1 MKVWINGTVR
11 DGAGA
16 IDAADRGVLLGDGL
30 FETLAV
36 MGGQALRLDRHLARL
51 ANGAAFLGMTV
62 PASRAEIDAAIRAL
76 AADAGGGSG
85 AARITLLRGPGPR
98 GVLPPETPMPTLMI
112 SVGAAAVGAT
122 DPVRAIVATSTRRN
136 ERSPLSGLKTT
147 NYLDAIVAKREAAAV
162 GADEAILLNTQ
173 GGVAEATAANVFCVV
188 GGDLVTP
195 PVADGALPGIMRDR
209 IMETEDVIER
219 TLTADD
225 LTRATEIILSSSLSV
240 RAVTSLDGRPVGGG
254 APGPVAQ
261 RLGELPK
268 KTF

>member
-1 MKVWINGTVR
+1 MKVWINGMVR

-36 MGGQALRLDRHLARL
+36 TGGQALRLDRHLARL
-51 ANGAAFLGMTV
+51 AHGAAYLGMSV
-62 PASRAEIDAAIRAL
+62 PAARAEIDAAIRTL
-76 AADAGGGSG
+76 AAALDGGTG

-98 GVLPPETPMPTLMI
+98 GVLPPETTQPTLLI
-112 SVGAAAVGAT
+112 TVGPAAIGAT

-147 NYLDAIVAKREAAAV
+147 NYLDGIVAKREAAAA
-162 GADEAILLNTQ
+162 GADEAILLN
-173 GGVAEATAANVFCVV
+173 GKDGVAEATASNVFCVV

-195 PVADGALPGIMRDR
+195 PIADGALPGIMRDR

-219 TLTADD
+219 TLAADD
-225 LTRATEIILSSSLSV
+225 LRRATEIILSSSLSV
-240 RAVTSLDGRPVGGG
+240 RPVTALDGRPVGDGS
-254 APGPVAQ
+254 PGPVAR
-261 RLGELPK
+261 RLGDLPK